1 MKIVIDVAKLNDII
15 DISSRFVAKNATL
28 PILQNIYM
36 KASIDNLVVR
46 ATDMEKYVEIEAPCE
61 VKLEWAIT
69 INAKMFSD
77 IIKSIEE
84 TQVEISVDQQNQ
96 TMTIKSWKDNFEIP
110 GISASEYVALPDVP
124 QDNKITL
131 DTQWLSNGIEKVEYS
146 VTEKNFSPVLTWI
159 LMKSKEEEWNRKL
172 VFVWTDSFR
181 LTEFK
186 TNSTIVWDDFSL
198 IIPKT
203 SVLDIKKIS
212 DFAQEKWSDNVN
224 VKYSSNLIAF
234 DFDIDWM
241 KILATS
247 LLIQWNFP
255 DYEREEVMPTK
266 FNTTLIMNKDD
277 CEKAIKK
284 IWILTRDIN
293 NFIQIEVNDWEAS
306 VSSWKTDKWTW
317 KTNIPVLME
326 WEPVSFG
333 INGRYIT
340 DFIRTM
346 DTEEIVFN
354 IVDNQKPL
362 IVQNKN
368 DKNYNCVIR
377 PLING

>member
-1 MKIVIDVAKLNDII
+1 MKIIVDVAKLNDII

-36 KASIDNLVVR
+36 KASIDNIVVR

-77 IIKSIEE
+77 IIKAIEDK
-84 TQVEISVDQQNQ
+84 QVEISVDQQSQ
-96 TMTIKSWKDNFEIP
+96 VMTIKSWKDNFEIP

-124 QDNKITL
+124 QDNKLTL

-172 VFVWTDSFR
+172 VFVGTDSFR

-234 DFDIDWM
+234 DFDIDGM

-247 LLIQWNFP
+247 LLIQGNFP

-293 NFIQIEVNDWEAS
+293 NFIQIEVNDGEAS

-317 KTNIPVLME
+317 KTNIPVLVE
-326 WEPVSFG
+326 WEPVSSIDSKWYWFSF
-333 INGRYIT
+333 Y
-340 DFIRTM
+340 
-346 DTEEIVFN
+346 
-354 IVDNQKPL
+354 
-362 IVQNKN
+362 
-368 DKNYNCVIR
+368 
-377 PLING
+377 

>member
-1 MKIVIDVAKLNDII
+1 MKIIIDVAKLNDII

-36 KASIDNLVVR
+36 KASIDNIVVR

-77 IIKSIEE
+77 IIKAIEDK
-84 TQVEISVDQQNQ
+84 QVEISVDQQSQ
-96 TMTIKSWKDNFEIP
+96 IMTIKSWKDNFEIP

-124 QDNKITL
+124 QDNKLTL
-131 DTQWLSNGIEKVEYS
+131 DTQGLSNGIEKVEYS

-212 DFAQEKWSDNVN
+212 DYAWEKWCENVQL
-224 VKYSSNLIAF
+224 KYSNNLVAF

-241 KILATS
+241 KILATT

-306 VSSWKTDKWTW
+306 VSSGKTDKWTW
-317 KTNIPVLME
+317 KTNIPVLVE

-333 INGRYIT
+333 INWRYIT

-354 IVDNQKPL
+354 IVDSQRPL

>member
-1 MKIVIDVAKLNDII
+1 MKIIVDVAKLNDII

-36 KASIDNLVVR
+36 KASIDNIVVR

-61 VKLEWAIT
+61 VNLEWAIT

-77 IIKSIEE
+77 IIKAIEDK
-84 TQVEISVDQQNQ
+84 QVEISVDQQSQ
-96 TMTIKSWKDNFEIP
+96 VMTIKSWKDNFEIP

-124 QDNKITL
+124 QDNKLTL

-212 DFAQEKWSDNVN
+212 DYAQEKWCENVQL
-224 VKYSSNLIAF
+224 KYSNNLVAF

-241 KILATS
+241 KILATT

-293 NFIQIEVNDWEAS
+293 NFIQIDINDGTAKI
-306 VSSWKTDKWTW
+306 SSWNTDKWAWSTE
-317 KTNIPVLME
+317 IPVLFE
-326 WEPVSFG
+326 WTPVSFG
-333 INGRYIT
+333 INWKYIT

-346 DTEEIVFN
+346 DSENIVFN
-354 IVDNQKPL
+354 IVDNQRPL
-362 IVQNKN
+362 ILQNKN
-368 DKNYNCVIR
+368 NNNYICVIR
-377 PLING
+377 PLLN

>member
-234 DFDIDWM
+234 DFDIDGM

-247 LLIQWNFP
+247 LLIQGNFP

-306 VSSWKTDKWTW
+306 VSSGKTDKWTW